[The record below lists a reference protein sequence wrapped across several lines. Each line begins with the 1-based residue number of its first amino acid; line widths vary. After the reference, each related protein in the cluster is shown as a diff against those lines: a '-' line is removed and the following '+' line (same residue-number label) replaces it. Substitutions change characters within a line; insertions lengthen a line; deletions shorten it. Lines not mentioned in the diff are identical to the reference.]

1 MTSPVDGLVI
11 QLRAPCWHCACT
23 SGIIRVKSGQNSVY
37 CSLCGCYAG
46 YNAPKTETGE
56 EPRSVSTVRAGI
68 TCAVRGQVLARAR
81 RRCELCATDLD
92 DVPAWHVAHLL
103 PIPVALE
110 EGLPDDVI
118 NGPANLAAFC
128 EECNLGYKD
137 IVDPVLWLVIMRR
150 RLRR

>member
-1 MTSPVDGLVI
+1 MTFPVDGLLI
-11 QLRAPCWHCACT
+11 ALREPCQCSCE
-23 SGIIRVKSGQNSVY
+23 SGIVRVRSGQNCVF
-37 CSLCGCYAG
+37 CSLCGRYAG

-92 DVPAWHVAHLL
+92 GVPAWHVAHLL

-110 EGLPDDVI
+110 EGLPDDVV
-118 NGPANLAAFC
+118 NSPANLAAFC